1 MAEDNGPSF
10 ELQRAIVRAL
20 SESEGLKAIVGNEGV
35 YDSTPRDQNGNIS
48 ATMPFVSLG
57 EDQSL
62 PFKAGCL
69 DADDI
74 TITIHA
80 WSTGPGFPE
89 VKRMTNAIKRA
100 LDGVELVV
108 VDHRLTD
115 IEVESVRHLPDPDGI
130 TRHGVITFLALIE
143 PA

>member
-10 ELQRAIVRAL
+10 ELQAAIYKA
-20 SESEGLKAIVGNEGV
+20 LKASAALKEIVG
-35 YDSTPRDQNGNIS
+35 DDKIFDHTPRDAKGNIT
-48 ATMPFVSLG
+48 ATMPFVSIG
-57 EDQSL
+57 EDFSL

-69 DADDI
+69 DAEDV

-80 WSTGPGFPE
+80 WSAGPGFPE
-89 VKRMTNAIKRA
+89 VKRMTNAIKAA
-100 LDGVELVV
+100 LDGVDLIVAG
-108 VDHRLTD
+108 HRLTD

-130 TRHGVITFLALIE
+130 TRHGVVTFLALIE